1 MDPDAPTLQPGVA
14 TRPGLKLFQD
24 ISNVGQRRGKQAP
37 HKAAATGQNQKQ
49 LKLLAGKFRLRT
61 LQAPQHTIES

>member
-1 MDPDAPTLQPGVA
+1 MDPDAPTLQPGAA
-14 TRPGLKLFQD
+14 TRPKLFQD